1 MSETGS
7 ATTPQWAPI
16 PEPTLGVW
24 LGFLAMILGQFMAFL
39 DVQIVAS
46 SLSNIQNGVGASR
59 DEITWV
65 QTSYLIAEVIGI
77 PLSGFLSRAL
87 GIRLLFA
94 ISAIGFAIASLAC
107 AFAWDMPSLIVFRA
121 VQGFL
126 SGGMVPTVM
135 STLYLVF
142 PQRLQPIAGSM
153 IGLVSTLAP
162 TMGPT
167 IGGYISEHIGWR
179 ALFWINVVP
188 GFVVA
193 LLAWRFIR
201 LGKFDG
207 AMLRRVD
214 LAGLV
219 GLAAM
224 LGSAQYVLEEGPQE
238 DWFASGEI
246 ILWTA
251 VSALGAF
258 VFFWRTL
265 GRQTPVVDLRPF
277 ANPTFATGAALS
289 FVLGAAMF
297 GPIFLQPL
305 FFAEVRGYN
314 PEQIGHSLFAQGATM
329 FVMAPVMGVM
339 MRWTSDTRLMGF
351 VGFLLVAA
359 SCLMQAHL
367 TRDSAFWEF
376 AWPQVL
382 RGAGMMICFMAVM
395 QPTLQALPMHL
406 IQSGPPLF
414 NLVRNLG
421 GAFGLAVLATLEGRS
436 FSLHRQEL
444 YAAANAN
451 DPRVQELVQ
460 GAAAL
465 APPGSTDPDLLGRVF
480 YARLLDRE
488 ALVMAFNDAFLALA
502 IAIASVSF
510 CIFALKRAPAARPV

>member
-1 MSETGS
+1 MSAVDS
-7 ATTPQWAPI
+7 AEGRQWAAI
-16 PEPTLGVW
+16 PEPTPGVW
-24 LGFLAMILGQFMAFL
+24 LGFIAMIFGQFMAFL

-46 SLSNIQNGVGASR
+46 ALSDIQNGVGASR

-94 ISAIGFAIASLAC
+94 AAAVGFALASLAC
-107 AFAWDMPSLIVFRA
+107 AFAWDMTSLVVFRA
-121 VQGFL
+121 IQGFL

-135 STLYLVF
+135 STLYMVF

-153 IGLVSTLAP
+153 LGLVATLAP

-188 GFVVA
+188 GFVIA
-193 LLAWRFIR
+193 WLAWRFIR

-214 LAGLV
+214 FAGLL

-224 LGSAQYVLEEGPQE
+224 LGAAQYVLEEGPGE
-238 DWFASGEI
+238 EWFASGEI
-246 ILWTA
+246 IAWTL
-251 VSALGAF
+251 VSAGGAF
-258 VFFWRTL
+258 LFFWRTI
-265 GRQTPVVDLRPF
+265 GRDTPIVDLRPLRI
-277 ANPTFATGAALS
+277 PTFATGAALS

-314 PEQIGHSLFAQGATM
+314 PEQIGHSMFAQGAAM
-329 FVMAPVMGVM
+329 FVMAPVMGAT
-339 MRWTSDTRLMGF
+339 MRRVGDTRLMGF
-351 VGFLLVAA
+351 AGFLLVAA

-376 AWPQVL
+376 LWPQAL

-395 QPTLQALPMHL
+395 QPTIQSLPMHL
-406 IQSGPPLF
+406 IPSGPPLF

-421 GAFGLAVLATLEGRS
+421 GAFGLAILATLQNRS

-444 YAAANAN
+444 YAAADGN
-451 DPRVQELVQ
+451 DPRVRQLIE
-460 GAAAL
+460 GAAAF
-465 APPGSTDPDLLGRVF
+465 APPGAADPDLLGRAF
-480 YARLLDRE
+480 YARLLDRD
-488 ALVMAFNDAFLALA
+488 ALVMAFNDGFLGLTIALVA
-502 IAIASVSF
+502 ASF
-510 CIFALKRAPAARPV
+510 GIFALKQSPAARD